1 MINETNQKEDELY
14 GKKFKNMLYFKMSDH
29 QINSGMVF
37 PVLFVCGVWG
47 VCVCVCF

>member
-1 MINETNQKEDELY
+1 MINETNQKADELY
-14 GKKFKNMLYFKMSDH
+14 GKEFKNMLYFKMSDH